1 MSGGPSP
8 VEPPGGR
15 ARVVVGVGASK
26 GVPVEEVLALV
37 EAALREA
44 GLPAAAVAELATADA
59 KAGEPGIVAA
69 ARQLGVPLVTYP
81 AGDLA
86 RVGVPHP
93 SEAVRAAV
101 GTPSV
106 AEAAAL
112 LRGGALLVPKRR
124 SGRATCAVARLGGA
138 DAGRSGAAP
147 TGSVLAR
154 RTTEGHHQ
162 RGHGQTHAH

>member
-1 MSGGPSP
+1 MSGVGPT
-8 VEPPGGR
+8 GAG

-26 GVPVEEVLALV
+26 GVPAEEVLALV

-44 GLPAAAVAELATADA
+44 GLPVTSVAELATVQA
-59 KAGEPGIVAA
+59 KAGEPGVVAA
-69 ARQLGVPLVTYP
+69 ARRLGVPLVTYG
-81 AGDLA
+81 AGELA

-93 SEAVRAAV
+93 SDSARTAV

-124 SGRATCAVARLGGA
+124 SARATCAVARLDGA
-138 DAGRSGAAP
+138 DAGRN
-147 TGSVLAR
+147 
-154 RTTEGHHQ
+154 TEGHHE
-162 RGHGQTHAH
+162 RGHGHTYAD